1 MCDIISTSK
10 EVNVFD
16 NEKTTE
22 VQFMKITYIARN
34 VNLKDNFKERV
45 EKKLS
50 KFDRIFSDTVS
61 ANVTVTLQK
70 NSQTVELTIR
80 DNGMLYRAENTCEEM
95 NDAVDRVVDIIGGLI
110 RKNKTRLEKK
120 NKSGMEIESFLSEYD
135 FKYGNTYDDD
145 EEDTF
150 EIARTKTI
158 PVKPMSVEEAIL
170 QMNLLNHQFYMFQ
183 DAETDEISLVYKRKD
198 GRYGLLVPGD
208 EDEE

>member
-1 MCDIISTSK
+1 
-10 EVNVFD
+10 
-16 NEKTTE
+16 
-22 VQFMKITYIARN
+22 MKITYIARN

-50 KFDRIFSDTVS
+50 KFERIFSDTASV
-61 ANVTVTLQK
+61 NVTVTLQK

-120 NKSGMEIESFLSEYD
+120 NKSGGVLDSFLSDYE
-135 FKYGNTYDDD
+135 FMYDDID
-145 EEDTF
+145 NEEEDTF

-170 QMNLLNHQFYMFQ
+170 QMNLLNHQFFMFQ
-183 DAETDEISLVYKRKD
+183 DADTNEISLVYKRKD

-208 EDEE
+208 ETEE

>member
-1 MCDIISTSK
+1 
-10 EVNVFD
+10 
-16 NEKTTE
+16 
-22 VQFMKITYIARN
+22 MKITYIARN

-50 KFDRIFSDTVS
+50 KFERIFTDTAT

-80 DNGMLYRAENTCEEM
+80 DNGMIYRAESTCDEM
-95 NDAVDRVVDIIGGLI
+95 NDAVDRVTDIIGGLI

-120 NKSGMEIESFLSEYD
+120 NKSAVAIDSFVADYD
-135 FKYGNTYDDD
+135 FTYNDIEEDD
-145 EEDTF
+145 EEDNF

-183 DAETDEISLVYKRKD
+183 DADTNEVSLVYKRKD

-208 EDEE
+208 EDED

>member
-1 MCDIISTSK
+1 
-10 EVNVFD
+10 
-16 NEKTTE
+16 
-22 VQFMKITYIARN
+22 MKITYIARN

-50 KFDRIFSDTVS
+50 KFERIFSDTASV
-61 ANVTVTLQK
+61 NVTVTLQK

-80 DNGMLYRAENTCEEM
+80 DNGMLYRAENTCDEM

-120 NKSGMEIESFLSEYD
+120 NKVSADFDGFFSEYD
-135 FKYGNTYDDD
+135 FTYDVDD
-145 EEDTF
+145 EEEETF

-170 QMNLLNHQFYMFQ
+170 QMNLLNHQFFMFQ
-183 DAETDEISLVYKRKD
+183 NADTDVITLVYKRKD
-198 GRYGLLVPGD
+198 GKYGLLVPGD

>member
-1 MCDIISTSK
+1 
-10 EVNVFD
+10 
-16 NEKTTE
+16 
-22 VQFMKITYIARN
+22 MKITYIARN

-50 KFDRIFSDTVS
+50 KFERIFTENASV
-61 ANVTVTLQK
+61 NVTVTLQK
-70 NSQTVELTIR
+70 NNQTVELTIR
-80 DNGMLYRAENTCEEM
+80 DNGMLYRAESTCEEM

-120 NKSGMEIESFLSEYD
+120 HKSGADFDTFLADYE
-135 FKYGNTYDDD
+135 FTYEDTDDDD

-183 DAETDEISLVYKRKD
+183 DADTDEISLVYKRKD
-198 GRYGLLVPGD
+198 GKYGLLVPGD
-208 EDEE
+208 ETEN

>member
-1 MCDIISTSK
+1 MRK
-10 EVNVFD
+10 PRRYN
-16 NEKTTE
+16 
-22 VQFMKITYIARN
+22 FMKITYIARN
-34 VNLKDNFKERV
+34 VNIKDNFKERV

-50 KFDRIFSDTVS
+50 KFERIFSDTASV
-61 ANVTVTLQK
+61 NVTVTLQK

-120 NKSGMEIESFLSEYD
+120 NKSGVALDSFLSDYE
-135 FKYGNTYDDD
+135 FTYNDIEDDE

-183 DAETDEISLVYKRKD
+183 NADTDEISLVYKRKD

-208 EDEE
+208 EAE

>member
-1 MCDIISTSK
+1 
-10 EVNVFD
+10 
-16 NEKTTE
+16 
-22 VQFMKITYIARN
+22 MKITYIARN

-50 KFDRIFSDTVS
+50 KFERIFSDTAS

-120 NKSGMEIESFLSEYD
+120 NKSGVELDSFFADYE
-135 FKYGNTYDDD
+135 FTYNDIDD

-170 QMNLLNHQFYMFQ
+170 QMNLLNHQFFMFQ
-183 DAETDEISLVYKRKD
+183 DADTDEISLVYKRKD

-208 EDEE
+208 EAE

>member
-1 MCDIISTSK
+1 
-10 EVNVFD
+10 
-16 NEKTTE
+16 
-22 VQFMKITYIARN
+22 MKITYIARN
-34 VNLKDNFKERV
+34 VNIKDNFKERV

-50 KFDRIFSDTVS
+50 KFERIFSDTASV
-61 ANVTVTLQK
+61 NVTVTLQK

-120 NKSGMEIESFLSEYD
+120 NKSGVALDSFLSDYE
-135 FKYGNTYDDD
+135 FTYNDIEDDE

-183 DAETDEISLVYKRKD
+183 NADTDEISLVYKRKD

-208 EDEE
+208 EAE

>member
-1 MCDIISTSK
+1 MK
-10 EVNVFD
+10 
-16 NEKTTE
+16 KPRRYK
-22 VQFMKITYIARN
+22 FMKITYIARN

-50 KFDRIFSDTVS
+50 KFERIFSDTAS

-80 DNGMLYRAENTCEEM
+80 DNGMLYRAESTCEEM

-120 NKSGMEIESFLSEYD
+120 NKSGVELDSFFADYE
-135 FKYGNTYDDD
+135 FTYNDIDD

-170 QMNLLNHQFYMFQ
+170 QMNLLNHQFFMFQ
-183 DAETDEISLVYKRKD
+183 DADTDEISLVYKRKD

-208 EDEE
+208 EAE

>member
-1 MCDIISTSK
+1 
-10 EVNVFD
+10 
-16 NEKTTE
+16 
-22 VQFMKITYIARN
+22 MKITYIARN

-50 KFDRIFSDTVS
+50 KFERIFSDTASV
-61 ANVTVTLQK
+61 NVTVTLQK

-80 DNGMLYRAENTCEEM
+80 DNGILYRAENTCEEM

-110 RKNKTRLEKK
+110 RKNKSRLEKR
-120 NKSGMEIESFLSEYD
+120 NKSGAELESFLSDYD
-135 FKYGNTYDDD
+135 FTYSDIEADD

-183 DAETDEISLVYKRKD
+183 DADTDEISLVYKRKD